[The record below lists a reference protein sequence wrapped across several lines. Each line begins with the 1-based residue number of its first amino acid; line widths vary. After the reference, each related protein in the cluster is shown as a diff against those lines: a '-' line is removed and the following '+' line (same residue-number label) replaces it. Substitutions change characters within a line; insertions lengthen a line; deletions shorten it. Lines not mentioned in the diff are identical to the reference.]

1 MKETIR
7 VNGLILQYIQ
17 ILTVFVVIMVR
28 ISWILLDSAGLLK
41 HWNNTPIR
49 DEANDPCESQCRS
62 KEENSKKVYINF
74 ADCFLI
80 FDCFLFYGGL
90 CLAIFFVFSLFCR
103 GGYYALTQCFN
114 VHSKFS
120 FKVFEFLGKQ
130 DEKYIPFL
138 YFHLLVVEALRH
150 VFKNLYFQ

>member
-41 HWNNTPIR
+41 HWNNTPVR
-49 DEANDPCESQCRS
+49 NEANDPCESQCRS

-90 CLAIFFVFSLFCR
+90 CLAIFFVFSLFFW
-103 GGYYALTQCFN
+103 GGYYALTQYFN

-120 FKVFEFLGKQ
+120 LKFLCFLASRMKSISVFFIFI
-130 DEKYIPFL
+130 YS
-138 YFHLLVVEALRH
+138 
-150 VFKNLYFQ
+150 

>member
-7 VNGLILQYIQ
+7 VNGIYRFLPCLLSLWSGFHGYSSTLQVCWNIETTHLFEMKQTIYVNHNVAAKRKIARKSTSILRI
-17 ILTVFVVIMVR
+17 VF
-28 ISWILLDSAGLLK
+28 L
-41 HWNNTPIR
+41 
-49 DEANDPCESQCRS
+49 
-62 KEENSKKVYINF
+62 
-74 ADCFLI
+74 FLI
-80 FDCFLFYGGL
+80 VLFFYGGL

-130 DEKYIPFL
+130 DEKYIPFPRSRSI
-138 YFHLLVVEALRH
+138 EAC
-150 VFKNLYFQ
+150 FQNLYFQ

>member
-41 HWNNTPIR
+41 HWNNTPVR
-49 DEANDPCESQCRS
+49 NEANDPCESQCRS

-120 FKVFEFLGKQ
+120 FKVLSFLAGRMKS
-130 DEKYIPFL
+130 IS
-138 YFHLLVVEALRH
+138 
-150 VFKNLYFQ
+150 VFFIFIYS